1 MNFRDLLSDNII
13 DSDIVVKGFAYDK
26 GCSVGKGARFAP
38 RVICD
43 LSRHLPA
50 VTRDGVVLDK
60 IKVFQSNIVTP
71 KDLGAIY
78 KESKEVLNYDKYTF
92 FLGGDHSIAIATEAA
107 FFDYAKSLGKTPK
120 IIHFDAHPDF
130 CDFYNGSNLSHA
142 CVNARAIDK
151 GYKYSDIVLVGMRGL
166 EKPEVELF
174 SKQPDLTVLYTSELL
189 KITPHEAT
197 DKILKNITGDDLVYI
212 SFDID
217 IFDPSLAPGTGTPE
231 GFGMDTHYIINVLK
245 EIFTRVNV
253 HAMDIVEV
261 SPKLDDKN
269 NITSWLS
276 LKMMYEVFGFWME
289 KKGK

>member
-1 MNFRDLLSDNII
+1 MNFRDLLADDIL
-13 DSDIVVKGFAYDK
+13 DSDVIIKGFAYDK
-26 GCSVGKGARFAP
+26 GCSVGKGARYAP

-50 VTRDGVVLDK
+50 VTKDGTILDK
-60 IKVFQSNIVTP
+60 LKVFQSNIITP
-71 KDLGAIY
+71 KDLGMIY
-78 KESKEVLNYDKYTF
+78 EESKEVLNYGKFTF
-92 FLGGDHSIAIATEAA
+92 FLGGDHSVAIATEAA
-107 FFDYAKSLGKTPK
+107 FFDYAKSLGKMPK

-166 EKPEVELF
+166 EKPEIELF
-174 SKQPDLTVLYTSELL
+174 KKQSELIVLYTKDLLEL
-189 KITPHEAT
+189 KPMEAC
-197 DKILKNITGDDLVYI
+197 DKILKNITPLDLVYV

-217 IFDPSLAPGTGTPE
+217 IFDPSFAPGTGTPE
-231 GFGMDTHYIINVLK
+231 GFGMDTHYIISVLK
-245 EIFTRVNV
+245 EIFERVNV

-261 SPKLDDKN
+261 SPKLDQKN

-276 LKMMYEVFGFWME
+276 LKMMYEVFGFWMQ